1 MTRQNEYREAA
12 AQCLDIAQTT
22 VDENARA
29 RLLLLAQKFNEL
41 AKGSGSDVVLARL
54 LDHRPDAKAAELRRS
69 PADIGHMLDTRAP
82 TKIPFCNLLFL
93 LVILALPTGIEP
105 VFSP

>member
-29 RLLLLAQKFNEL
+29 PLLLLAQKFNEL
-41 AKGSGSDVVLARL
+41 AKESGSDVVLARL
-54 LDHRPDAKAAELRRS
+54 LDEFNTAQMLKPLSGTSRACGRARR
-69 PADIGHMLDTRAP
+69 
-82 TKIPFCNLLFL
+82 
-93 LVILALPTGIEP
+93 
-105 VFSP
+105 